1 MTFAKGSVGGGAK
14 GQGGGGRE
22 WEQQAG
28 PRRRGLPC
36 VWLALPGSW
45 ETAELSS
52 AFGPRGRGRLRGTWR
67 LRFGSH
73 TRV

>member
-1 MTFAKGSVGGGAK
+1 MGAAGGAAA
-14 GQGGGGRE
+14 GGGGCPVCG
-22 WEQQAG
+22 W
-28 PRRRGLPC
+28 RGLPC